1 MLKIILTWLN
11 GWLHYTILQS
21 RKIEGGSE
29 CICAKYGWMG
39 DSNTADFGVFING
52 YFAPWTELENFN
64 RVPS

>member
-1 MLKIILTWLN
+1 
-11 GWLHYTILQS
+11 
-21 RKIEGGSE
+21 
-29 CICAKYGWMG
+29 MG